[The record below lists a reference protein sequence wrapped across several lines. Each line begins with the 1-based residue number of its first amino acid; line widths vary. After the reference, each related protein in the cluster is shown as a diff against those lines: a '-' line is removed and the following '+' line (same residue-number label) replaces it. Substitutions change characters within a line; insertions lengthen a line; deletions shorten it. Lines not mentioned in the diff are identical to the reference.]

1 MVFFALRSPLEMLIY
16 DSVNSAFSGVA
27 SLKTLILYNF
37 NT

>member
-27 SLKTLILYNF
+27 SLKNPNIIQF
-37 NT
+37 